1 MLLLVACGDSQPLP
15 DIEATVEARVEAVVK
30 VTALSIPTVTPIP
43 TATSKPAPPTLT
55 PAEDEIDKGV
65 TCTLNGGEIVQK
77 GWSGKDTGANYCNQC
92 MCLNVGL
99 ACTKMA
105 CPSGK
110 LPATPTPV
118 LPTATPAL

>member
-15 DIEATVEARVEAVVK
+15 GINATVEATV
-30 VTALSIPTVTPIP
+30 LPIPTVTHVPTVASIP
-43 TATSKPAPPTLT
+43 TATSKPAPPTFT
-55 PAEDEIDKGV
+55 PAGDEIDEGV
-65 TCTLNGGEIVQK
+65 TCTLNGGEVVQK

-105 CPSGK
+105 CPSVK
-110 LPATPTPV
+110 LPATSTPV
-118 LPTATPAL
+118 PPTATPTSQ